1 MDLTFLWVIFG
12 NYNKLVAHFSTVT
25 YLLYERMSIHWDNV
39 CEKFVYKVFQ
49 DNTEE
54 DVNDIYK
61 ISHIHL
67 FIYLTVLEYLLCAK
81 PSSR

>member
-1 MDLTFLWVIFG
+1 M
-12 NYNKLVAHFSTVT
+12 T
-25 YLLYERMSIHWDNV
+25 YLLYERMSIHWDV
-39 CEKFVYKVFQ
+39 CEKFVYEVFQ

-54 DVNDIYK
+54 DINDIYK

-67 FIYLTVLEYLLCAK
+67 FIYLMFLEYLLCAK